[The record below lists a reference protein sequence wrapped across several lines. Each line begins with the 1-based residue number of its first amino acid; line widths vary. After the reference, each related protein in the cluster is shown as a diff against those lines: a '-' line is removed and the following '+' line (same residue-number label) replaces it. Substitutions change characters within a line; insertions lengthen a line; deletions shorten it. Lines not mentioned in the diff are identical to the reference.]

1 MGKKS
6 IHIIIT
12 NITEDNFLI
21 NYRNKLE
28 AQIVELDSLIVRGE
42 KDIEKYKNLSN
53 YGVNISRSH
62 GNIQYYLIDRETGKK
77 KYAEYQADIERILR
91 DSDALRLKMN
101 ALIEKDAEVFEP
113 LSKAYGIPKDEPGRD
128 EILEKAL
135 KTASDAPMEIV
146 RTASE
151 VMALIEELTVKGSRL
166 AISDVGVAAAAC
178 EACAKGAVMNVY
190 INTKLMKDRK
200 VAEAVNKEADAL
212 VKDIVSRAE
221 AAYNNVKNSLI

>member
-1 MGKKS
+1 MRPPS
-6 IHIIIT
+6 
-12 NITEDNFLI
+12 
-21 NYRNKLE
+21 
-28 AQIVELDSLIVRGE
+28 A
-42 KDIEKYKNLSN
+42 
-53 YGVNISRSH
+53 GVNNARRFYMRELSLDQFSEELYSNKPIPGGGGASALIGAMAASLAGMV
-62 GNIQYYLIDRETGKK
+62 GNLTTGKK

-200 VAEAVNKEADAL
+200 VAEEVNKEADAL